1 MDPENGLLTFHL
13 LGKPSISYGADSL
26 GDLLAGKEQALLAYL
41 ACQPGKRFSRDHLAT
56 LLWGET
62 SPDRTRYNLRRALWR
77 LRSALEEV
85 GLPPDACLA
94 TDDSWVS
101 IPDSAPT
108 WTDVLEFEDAFEAA
122 SHRLE
127 AQFSPTS
134 EGVRRIR
141 EALDL
146 YRGEFM
152 AGFAIS
158 QAPDFEHWVLVERER
173 LFQLLLRALTTLIQS
188 FIAWGRRDEGIKV
201 CQRLLELD
209 PLQEDIHRLLMRLYW
224 DTGRRTQALRQYR
237 SLEKILRRELD
248 IEPVQETQ
256 ELYERI
262 LKQEISPT
270 SISSLTLTSRLTLPT
285 PAEQTLPRPR
295 LFALLDRGL
304 EAPLTLVSAPPGYGK
319 TTLLAQWV
327 EARAQ
332 EGAGPEV
339 LFAWY
344 RLSEADN
351 APLTLV
357 EGLVTSLARQH
368 PGLGDALQEIY
379 DLAGLQGDP
388 RRAVSLLVNALT
400 GLSAEPFAMIL
411 DDVGLATNPDSV
423 KVLEFLVRHLPR
435 NGHLYLLTR
444 VDPQLPLARLRVRG
458 RLVEIRVPELR
469 FSEEETVTFLE
480 RTPGAGLSAEEIE
493 TLTRLAEGWAAPLWM
508 AVSGRSQFA
517 ASLDDVW
524 KAIFA
529 YLRQE
534 VLVPQP
540 VDVGDFLLRSGILN
554 EVIPSVCQAV
564 TERAEGVK
572 AIATRLDR
580 LVNENLFL
588 RRLGPLAP
596 EKEPRYGY
604 HPLFHRFLRTE
615 LPYHI
620 SEAEIAELHRR
631 AAEAW
636 ARYGDADEA
645 FYHRQ
650 RLEDLPSSRPSESD
664 EAADT
669 PSEDGI

>member
-13 LGKPSISYGADSL
+13 LGKPTISYGADSL
-26 GDLLAGKEQALLAYL
+26 GDLLAGKEQALLVYL

-85 GLPPDACLA
+85 GLAPDACLR
-94 TDDSWVS
+94 TEDSWVTV
-101 IPDSAPT
+101 PNSAPT
-108 WTDVLEFEDAFEAA
+108 WLDVLEFEEAFETA
-122 SHRLE
+122 SHRFE
-127 AQFSPTS
+127 AEFSPSS
-134 EGVRRIR
+134 EGVRRVR
-141 EALDL
+141 ESLDL
-146 YRGEFM
+146 YRGAFLT
-152 AGFAIS
+152 GFSIS
-158 QAPDFEHWVLVERER
+158 QAPDFEHWVLLERER

-188 FIAWGRRDEGIKV
+188 FIAWGRRDEGITV

-237 SLEKILRRELD
+237 ALEKILRRELD

-262 LKQEISPT
+262 VKQEISPT
-270 SISSLTLTSRLTLPT
+270 SISSLTLTSRLTVPT

-295 LFALLDRGL
+295 LQALLDRGL
-304 EAPLTLVSAPPGYGK
+304 DRPLTLVSAPPGYGK

-327 EARAQ
+327 ETRARKDV
-332 EGAGPEV
+332 GLEV

-351 APLTLV
+351 SPLTLV

-400 GLSAEPFAMIL
+400 GLSTEPFAIIL
-411 DDVGLATNPDSV
+411 DDVGLLTAADSV
-423 KVLEFLVRHLPR
+423 KVLSFLVKHLPQ

-444 VDPQLPLARLRVRG
+444 VDPQLPLARLRIRG

-480 RTPGAGLSAEEIE
+480 QTPGAELSEEEIE
-493 TLTRLAEGWAAPLWM
+493 TLTSLAEGWAAPLWM

-517 ASLDDVW
+517 ASLEDVW
-524 KAIFA
+524 EAIFA

-540 VDVGDFLLRSGILN
+540 VEVGDFLLRSGILN

-564 TERAEGVK
+564 TERSDGVK
-572 AIATRLDR
+572 AIAARLDR

-588 RRLGPLAP
+588 RRIGPMAP

-615 LPYHI
+615 LPYHM
-620 SEAEIAELHRR
+620 SEAEIADLHRR
-631 AAEAW
+631 AAQAW
-636 ARYGDADEA
+636 ARYGNGDEA
-645 FYHRQ
+645 LYHRR
-650 RLEDLPSSRPSESD
+650 RLEDLPGSGPSGPDDTVAESGGND
-664 EAADT
+664 
-669 PSEDGI
+669 P

>member
-13 LGKPSISYGADSL
+13 LGKPTISFGADSL
-26 GDLLAGKEQALLAYL
+26 GDLLAGKEQALLVYL
-41 ACQPGKRFSRDHLAT
+41 ACQPGKRFSRDYLAT

-85 GLPPDACLA
+85 GLAPEACLR

-101 IPDSAPT
+101 VPNSAPT
-108 WTDVLEFEDAFEAA
+108 WLDVLEFEEAFETA

-127 AQFSPTS
+127 AEFSPNS
-134 EGVRRIR
+134 EGVRRVR
-141 EALDL
+141 ESLDL
-146 YRGEFM
+146 YRGAFLT
-152 AGFAIS
+152 GLSIS
-158 QAPDFEHWVLVERER
+158 QAPDFEHWVLLERER
-173 LFQLLLRALTTLIQS
+173 YFQLLLRALTTLIQS
-188 FIAWGRRDEGIKV
+188 FIAWGRRDEGITV

-262 LKQEISPT
+262 VKQEISPT
-270 SISSLTLTSRLTLPT
+270 SISSLTLTSRLTVPA

-295 LFALLDRGL
+295 LHALLDRGL
-304 EAPLTLVSAPPGYGK
+304 ERPLTLVSAPPGYGK

-327 EARAQ
+327 EARGRK
-332 EGAGPEV
+332 EIGPEV

-351 APLTLV
+351 SPLTLV

-368 PGLGDALQEIY
+368 PGLGGALQEIY

-388 RRAVSLLVNALT
+388 RRAVSLLVNAVT
-400 GLSAEPFAMIL
+400 GLSTEPFAIIL
-411 DDVGLATNPDSV
+411 DDVGLVTNADSV
-423 KVLEFLVRHLPR
+423 KVLSFLVKHLPQ

-444 VDPQLPLARLRVRG
+444 VGPQLPLARLRVRG

-469 FSEEETVTFLE
+469 FSEEETAIFLE
-480 RTPGAGLSAEEIE
+480 QTPGLELSEEEIE
-493 TLTRLAEGWAAPLWM
+493 TLTRLAEGWAAPLWI

-524 KAIFA
+524 EAIFA

-534 VLVPQP
+534 VLLPQP
-540 VDVGDFLLRSGILN
+540 VEVGDFLLRSGVLN
-554 EVIPSVCQAV
+554 EVIPSICRAV
-564 TERAEGVK
+564 TERPDGVK
-572 AIATRLDR
+572 AIAARLDK
-580 LVNENLFL
+580 LLNENLFL
-588 RRLGPLAP
+588 RRLGPSAP

-615 LPYHI
+615 LPYHM
-620 SEAEIAELHRR
+620 SEAEIADLHRR
-631 AAEAW
+631 AAQAW
-636 ARYGDADEA
+636 ARYGNGDEA
-645 FYHRQ
+645 LYHRR
-650 RLEDLPSSRPSESD
+650 RLEDLPGSRSSGPD
-664 EAADT
+664 DAAAGSGEHD
-669 PSEDGI
+669 D